1 MLYENNAPVQVA
13 APKAFPKTSKNY
25 ADVTAQWREMATPGS
40 HTVQDLHEY
49 TAKGVTYQVDG
60 HNVVLDYSPH
70 EKEIAELLEREF
82 GGELFMVPR
91 VNNPQGVSTP
101 DYLFRGKGYDLKTIG
116 EKAGANTIFNRIK
129 KAAGQ
134 AQSFIIDVTR
144 SGLDNDTINQQ
155 IEKLFNRI
163 DTEWVEEVVI
173 IYDGAVVRVVKRA

>member
-1 MLYENNAPVQVA
+1 
-13 APKAFPKTSKNY
+13 
-25 ADVTAQWREMATPGS
+25 
-40 HTVQDLHEY
+40 
-49 TAKGVTYQVDG
+49 
-60 HNVVLDYSPH
+60 
-70 EKEIAELLEREF
+70 
-82 GGELFMVPR
+82 MVPR